1 MTVIAFVGK
10 PRTGKTLGM
19 TQYAYTNYIKGHTIF
34 ANYKLGFP
42 SKRLSIEEM
51 LQIPFNDVDRNP
63 KTLCIQEVDKI
74 FDSRRAM
81 TEANK
86 NLSSLTGQSGKRNL
100 DILYDTQFFSRVERS
115 LRQVTEYVVLCSCYI
130 DSATKNPIA
139 FEYEW
144 EDMFD
149 GRVKKIVIPAPIL
162 EPFYNLY
169 DSYEATR
176 PVTKDTR
183 KKGT

>member
-19 TQYAYTNYIKGHTIF
+19 TQYAYTNYIKGHAIF
-34 ANYKLGFP
+34 ANYSLQFP
-42 SKRLSIEEM
+42 SKTLTVAQM
-51 LQIPFNDVDRNP
+51 LQIPFDDVDRNP

-74 FDSRRAM
+74 FDSRRSARS
-81 TEANK
+81 ENVF
-86 NLSSLTGQSGKRNL
+86 LSSLAGQSGKRNL
-100 DILYDTQFFSRVERS
+100 DILYDTQFFMRVDSS
-115 LRQVTEYVVLCSCYI
+115 LRRVTEYVVVCSCYI

-149 GRVKKIVIPAPIL
+149 GKIKKIIIPAPIL
-162 EPFYNLY
+162 QPFYQMY

-176 PVTKDTR
+176 PLTKDSKQKAT
-183 KKGT
+183 